1 MILILLNSQTLL
13 QLKKILN
20 EVIYAMSDECK
31 PCPKIVYASW
41 VVENLF
47 YIHSACCGGKAFPPV
62 LILTLLGFELGLH
75 VMY

>member
-1 MILILLNSQTLL
+1 
-13 QLKKILN
+13 
-20 EVIYAMSDECK
+20 MSDECK

-47 YIHSACCGGKAFPPV
+47 YIHSACCAGKAFPPV